1 MISSSLRAAY
11 FSVLAGALLTALTAC
26 EQLGPDAP
34 PPAKEKQAGHLVAA
48 VVAHRQPVST
58 AQERP
63 GRLLYRRVTRLHSQE
78 EGRVT
83 RLPVYPGDSVAAGD
97 LLVQLEDDLL
107 RAQLDKAQATT
118 EQKRLDLRRLADL
131 VKKRAVSEDE
141 LAQAQTALA
150 VAQAE
155 QRLLET
161 RLTYTRIHAPFA
173 GVVTERHAEP
183 GDAVA
188 KNTHLVSL
196 ADPASL
202 YAEAFASELI
212 LPHLQTGD
220 PAEIRIDALGDRVL
234 AGRIVRIHPEL
245 DRVTRHGIVEIA
257 LDPIP
262 PGARAGQFV
271 RATLTT
277 AAVERLLIP
286 FPALR
291 RDRDGEFVLVIDGEG
306 KARRTSVRSGLRT
319 ADQVEVLAG
328 LEPGEQ
334 VITRGFLGLSEGQPV
349 RVVPDW

>member
-1 MISSSLRAAY
+1 MRPGSSKSASLCL
-11 FSVLAGALLTALTAC
+11 LAGFLLVVLTGC
-26 EQLGPDAP
+26 KGPGTGTP
-34 PPAKEKQAGHLVAA
+34 TKEKKADHLVAT
-48 VVAHRQPVST
+48 VVVERRPVST

-63 GRLLYRRVTRLHSQE
+63 GRLLHRRVTRLHSQE

-83 RLPVYPGDSVAAGD
+83 RLPVYPGDSAAAGD
-97 LLVQLEDDLL
+97 VLVQLEEDLL
-107 RAQLDKAQATT
+107 RAQLDKARATT

-131 VKKRAVSEDE
+131 VKKRAVSEDD

-161 RLTYTRIHAPFA
+161 RLTYTRIQAPFA
-173 GVVTERHAEP
+173 GIVTERLVEP

-188 KNTHLVSL
+188 KNTHLITL
-196 ADPASL
+196 ADPDSL

-212 LPHLQTGD
+212 LPHLKTGD
-220 PAEIRIDALGDRVL
+220 PAEIRVDALGDRVL

-262 PGARAGQFV
+262 TGARAGQFV

-291 RDRDGEFVLVIDGEG
+291 RDRDGEFVLVIDTEG

-319 ADQVEVLAG
+319 GNQVEVLSG
-328 LEPGEQ
+328 LAPGEQ
-334 VITRGFLGLSEGQPV
+334 VITRGFLGLSDGQAV